1 MINKVLI
8 DQKGN
13 RYYWT
18 NGDLNTPLGVLKEKS
33 IKSGLIESHQGK
45 KFYCFDATF
54 VDHFEKIKRGG
65 PAILVKK
72 DVGIILS
79 RTGIGKKSKVLDAGT
94 GTGVL
99 ASNLANISDNV
110 TSYEI
115 NKDFYE
121 IAKHN
126 IEFLGVKVKQKLK
139 DITQGIDEK
148 DLDLITLDLPE
159 PWLIF
164 DHAKKALKSGGFLV
178 CYLPNITQVMRAVD
192 NIGIDFVVD
201 CVSEI
206 IEREWHVEG
215 KKVRPK
221 NQGLLHTAFLVFLR
235 RV

>member
-72 DVGIILS
+72 DVGIILA
-79 RTGIGKKSKVLDAGT
+79 RTGIGRKSKVLDAGT

-115 NKDFYE
+115 NKDF
-121 IAKHN
+121 
-126 IEFLGVKVKQKLK
+126 
-139 DITQGIDEK
+139 
-148 DLDLITLDLPE
+148 PE